1 MALSPDERSKLS
13 DYRLMMG
20 EPAGN
25 LALAL
30 EQLTDVM
37 ALVGQHT
44 VYCRV
49 EKGPRQGEP
58 PLDVA
63 ELLAT
68 LQNAKSLIQETM
80 LKLRGDLP
88 G

>member
-1 MALSPDERSKLS
+1 MARSAEDQSKLD
-13 DYRLMMG
+13 DYRFMMG
-20 EPAGN
+20 EPAGS

-30 EQLTDVM
+30 DQLTDVM
-37 ALVGQHT
+37 ALVGQHK

-49 EKGPRQGEP
+49 EKGPREGEP

-63 ELLAT
+63 ELLDI
-68 LQNAKSLIQETM
+68 LQNAKALVQETM
-80 LKLRGDLP
+80 LKLRRDRP

>member
-1 MALSPDERSKLS
+1 MALSAAERSKLD
-13 DYRLMMG
+13 DYRFMMG
-20 EPAGN
+20 ETAGN

-49 EKGPRQGEP
+49 EKGPREGEP
-58 PLDVA
+58 PLDVT

-68 LQNAKSLIQETM
+68 LQNAKSLVQEAM
-80 LKLRGDLP
+80 LHLRGDRP
-88 G
+88 S